1 MASPRDIRKA
11 ALQALYQF
19 DIRGEHD
26 AEEIAQTLDEDLSDS
41 DRGKAIDLAREAFAA
56 RREADLAVKVHAP
69 TWPAHRQPAI
79 DRAILRLAHFEMVSG
94 RVNPKIAVNEAV
106 ELAKLFSTERSPS
119 FVNAVLDKI
128 LRRVLA
134 ERGQPAPETPE
145 VELPAAPPVEPGVGP
160 LET

>member
-19 DIRGEHD
+19 DIRGEQD
-26 AEEIAQTLDEDLSDS
+26 LDEVAQTLDEDLSDN
-41 DRGKAIDLAREAFAA
+41 DRRKAMELATAAFAG

-79 DRAILRLAHFEMVSG
+79 DRAIMRLAHFEMISG

-128 LRRVLA
+128 LRKVLA
-134 ERGQPAPETPE
+134 AKGEPVPETPE
-145 VELPAAPPVEPGVGP
+145 IELPAIPPVEPGVGP
-160 LET
+160 MET